1 MTIHKFHKT
10 NEGVYLSP
18 VYVRDDGKFKIASVD
33 RRVCGTWKRVFE
45 VADEAGEVVVT
56 FPRLKDAKTAV
67 HRPSLL

>member
-33 RRVCGTWKRVFE
+33 RCICGAWKRVFE
-45 VADEAGEVVVT
+45 VTNEAGEVVGT
-56 FPRLKDAKTAV
+56 LPRLRDAKITYETA
-67 HRPSLL
+67 